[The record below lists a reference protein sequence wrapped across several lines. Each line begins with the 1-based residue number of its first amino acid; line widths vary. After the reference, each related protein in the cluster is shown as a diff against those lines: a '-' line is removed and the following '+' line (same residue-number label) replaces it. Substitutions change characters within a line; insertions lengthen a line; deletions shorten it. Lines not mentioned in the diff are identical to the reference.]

1 MSLDGHDKLC
11 GYQKSMFPLC
21 IYGGQDAFS
30 GRINFLKIWTT
41 NNDPKVIGKFYF
53 DYLYESRGKAVCNVS
68 IFINYAASKVHV
80 NIVMWLF
87 KTLMGKVFSLTSEI
101 FWCSTEQI

>member
-11 GYQKSMFPLC
+11 GYQRSMYPLS

-41 NNDPKVIGKFYF
+41 NNDPQIIGKFYF
-53 DYLYESRGKAVCNVS
+53 DYLFESRGKGVQMCVYSCVCLS
-68 IFINYAASKVHV
+68 
-80 NIVMWLF
+80 
-87 KTLMGKVFSLTSEI
+87 
-101 FWCSTEQI
+101 